1 MSGRILV
8 VNAGSSSMKYQLL
21 EPDSGTIIASGLVER
36 IGESSG
42 GRTRHTVGVR
52 VEERETPVPD
62 AKAAFAL
69 MAQAF
74 AEHGPDLAAQPPL
87 AIGHRVVHGGT
98 RFAAATVV
106 DDEVMAA
113 LHDLTPLAPLHNPA
127 NIVGIDAAMALFPGI
142 AQIAVFDTAFHRSL
156 PPEAFTYAVP
166 REWRDV
172 HGVRRYGFHG
182 TSHAYVSER
191 CATLH
196 GGTGLGIVVLHL
208 GNGASACAVLDGRS
222 VETSMGLTP
231 LEGLVMGTR
240 SGDLDPAIPFHLAR
254 AAGLSLD
261 ALDAALNRSSGLL
274 GLTGVNDFRT
284 VLDRA
289 ENGDEDCLLAFD
301 VVVHRLVKSP
311 NGVGLVAP
319 GLEVLLV
326 DLAAR
331 KHQRTGGEV
340 DLVVAHHH
348 EDFHA
353 ALRAAVLTRLGVFGV
368 ELDKDANATAQG
380 EAKVTTPASR
390 VAAYVIA
397 THEELQIARECASVL
412 AHPAP

>member
-36 IGESSG
+36 MGESSG

-127 NIVGIDAAMALFPGI
+127 NIVGIDAAAALFPGI

-301 VVVHRLVKSP
+301 VVVHRLVKY
-311 NGVGLVAP
+311 VGAY
-319 GLEVLLV
+319 
-326 DLAAR
+326 AAAMGR
-331 KHQRTGGEV
+331 LDAIAFTGGIGE
-340 DLVVAHHH
+340 HS
-348 EDFHA
+348 A

>member
-21 EPDSGTIIASGLVER
+21 EPDSGTVIASGLVER

-127 NIVGIDAAMALFPGI
+127 NIVGIEAAAALFPGI

-301 VVVHRLVKSP
+301 VVVHRLVKY
-311 NGVGLVAP
+311 VGAY
-319 GLEVLLV
+319 
-326 DLAAR
+326 AAAMGR
-331 KHQRTGGEV
+331 LDAIAFTGGIGE
-340 DLVVAHHH
+340 HS
-348 EDFHA
+348 A

>member
-301 VVVHRLVKSP
+301 VVVHRLVKY
-311 NGVGLVAP
+311 VGAY
-319 GLEVLLV
+319 
-326 DLAAR
+326 AAAMGR
-331 KHQRTGGEV
+331 LDAIAFTGGIGE
-340 DLVVAHHH
+340 HS
-348 EDFHA
+348 A
-353 ALRAAVLTRLGVFGV
+353 ALRAAVLARLGVFGV

>member
-301 VVVHRLVKSP
+301 VVVHRLVKY
-311 NGVGLVAP
+311 VGAY
-319 GLEVLLV
+319 
-326 DLAAR
+326 AAAMGR
-331 KHQRTGGEV
+331 LDAIAFTGGIGE
-340 DLVVAHHH
+340 HS
-348 EDFHA
+348 A